1 MSEARDLIIALRGG
15 LPAQCD
21 FCKQP
26 TEEEKLHPEEAGEW
40 VCEECLKRWAKEKK
54 AATEEAI

>member
-1 MSEARDLIIALRGG
+1 MSETRDLIINLRGG

-26 TEEEKLHPEEAGEW
+26 TVEEKLHPEEAGEW
-40 VCEECLKRWAKEKK
+40 VCEECLKRWAKEEKEG
-54 AATEEAI
+54 T